1 MKKIFALV
9 LAAAVLCLAAGVRAE
24 SISAAEQTER
34 TALFATMEEAE
45 EAGVETLY
53 SMWTETQYIAVG
65 MYGDIPLRL
74 VAECGGDVVRQADAM
89 FSSVEYEE
97 YLLKEW
103 ELVRSLPLA
112 YTEDLIDGMMS
123 RQEMDAMVGKTLRE
137 LTEEGFEIMGHGFWE
152 EDGDVT
158 FTLALG
164 LFEYECVTDASTAV
178 YLERSET
185 NDFDDFTVMSVEIGR
200 PSANAL
206 DLQWHADGTYV
217 PEETGYAD
225 YGGDPMNGL
234 MQFFSGLLA
243 ASQGDQQEDGAS
255 IPDGLTE
262 GLPEGSEEAQGLLDW
277 FGGLLEGGEEDGASI
292 LDGLSEALPEGSE
305 EAQGLL
311 DWFGGLLG
319 N

>member
-1 MKKIFALV
+1 MKKIFALF
-9 LAAAVLCLAAGVRAE
+9 LAMSVLCFAAGVRAE

-45 EAGVETLY
+45 EEGFETLY
-53 SMWTETQYIAVG
+53 SRWTETQYIAVG
-65 MYGDIPLRL
+65 TYGDVPLRL
-74 VAECGGDVVRQADAM
+74 VAECGGDVARQADAL
-89 FSSVEYEE
+89 FNSVDYED
-97 YLLKEW
+97 YLVKEW

-112 YTEDLIDGMMS
+112 CTEDLIDGMMG

-137 LTEEGFEIMGHGFWE
+137 LTEEGFDITGHGFFE

-164 LFEYECVTDASTAV
+164 LFEYECAVDASTAV

-185 NDFDDFTVMSVEIGR
+185 DDFDDFTVMSVEIGQ

-217 PEETGYAD
+217 PEEADYAD
-225 YGGDPMNGL
+225 HGGDSMDGL

-255 IPDGLTE
+255 I
-262 GLPEGSEEAQGLLDW
+262 
-277 FGGLLEGGEEDGASI
+277 
-292 LDGLSEALPEGSE
+292 LDGLSEALSEGSK
-305 EAQGLL
+305 EAQGC
-311 DWFGGLLG
+311 WTGSAGCWRAERRTVRPS
-319 N
+319 